1 MLNLLVEQLNA
12 KRLTPSGGEVAGY
25 QPPAGAPTLG

>member
-1 MLNLLVEQLNA
+1 MLALLAEQLAA

-25 QPPAGAPTLG
+25 RPPTLSATSD